1 VKLLSFTSLFPN
13 DVHPLHGLF
22 VRERVAAMKEL
33 MDLRVVAP
41 VPYFPAIPGLD
52 TTPLSRYASYAR
64 VPKATTQ
71 GTLTIDYP
79 RFITFPGLLKS
90 YDGDFMYAGA
100 RRLVTKLFK
109 SFRFQLIDAHWLF
122 PDGYAAARLAADLRV
137 PFAVTVRGDDISS
150 FPQDPRKRPKLIAT
164 LAKADAVIGVCQALI
179 DKAKELGAP
188 PERCHVIPNGI
199 DCETFRAVDRM
210 EARQRLG
217 LPESGRFLLSV
228 GHLCERKGFH
238 LLIEALQQLHLL
250 GLTNL
255 RLIIVGGPGA
265 EGDFESELQ
274 RRARALPEGSVIF
287 AGPRPHAELSDW
299 YSAAD
304 LFCLASSRE
313 GWANVLMESL
323 ACGTPVVATNV
334 WGTPEII
341 SSDQVGLLTER
352 SVPALTA
359 SIQAALQRQWS
370 RQPLVA
376 HVARRS
382 WQRVARDVQDLY
394 LQIHRQ
400 HSA

>member
-1 VKLLSFTSLFPN
+1 MASSVHRRRSQSVKLLSFTSLFPN

-199 DCETFRAVDRM
+199 DCETFRAVDVF
-210 EARQRLG
+210 E
-217 LPESGRFLLSV
+217 
-228 GHLCERKGFH
+228 
-238 LLIEALQQLHLL
+238 
-250 GLTNL
+250 
-255 RLIIVGGPGA
+255 
-265 EGDFESELQ
+265 DFELADDFDWEESTGWRPASVWDCPSRGAFSFPLDICASEKAFICLL
-274 RRARALPEGSVIF
+274 RRCSSF
-287 AGPRPHAELSDW
+287 TC
-299 YSAAD
+299 SA
-304 LFCLASSRE
+304 
-313 GWANVLMESL
+313 
-323 ACGTPVVATNV
+323 
-334 WGTPEII
+334 
-341 SSDQVGLLTER
+341 
-352 SVPALTA
+352 
-359 SIQAALQRQWS
+359 
-370 RQPLVA
+370 
-376 HVARRS
+376 
-382 WQRVARDVQDLY
+382 
-394 LQIHRQ
+394 
-400 HSA
+400 